1 MARIP
6 RILALLAALFV
17 TACACDCRK
26 PDELGE
32 TRRVLAE
39 GYSMLNKDS
48 FTISSVRGLL
58 YVKQESDDFDR
69 YVTAVSEYG
78 SQLHDDLQRLSKEY
92 PAVRTDL
99 DPLPVL
105 EKRKRLATGWDKFKD
120 VAPVTGKSGRA
131 WERTLLI
138 SLVNGLNQ
146 ERHLAEEMAKIEPNA
161 QLQKWLRE
169 QEAAMTKFWEQ
180 GEALL
185 EKRYYK

>member
-1 MARIP
+1 MARIL
-6 RILALLAALFV
+6 ILLAALFV

-26 PDELGE
+26 PDDLDG

-39 GYSMLNKDS
+39 GYSMLRKDS

-58 YVKQESDDFDR
+58 YVKRETDEFDK
-69 YVTAVSEYG
+69 YVTDVSAYG
-78 SQLHDDLQRLSKEY
+78 KNLHDDLQRLSREY
-92 PAVRTDL
+92 PAVRIDL
-99 DPLPVL
+99 DPLPEL

-146 ERHLAEEMAKIEPNA
+146 ERHLAEEMAKMEPNA

-169 QEAAMTKFWEQ
+169 QEAAMTKFWEL

-185 EKRYYK
+185 ERRYYK